1 MFAFLDPYMAAIK
14 IGAIAFGAVAI
25 LGTLG
30 YVYYEWNHMKDT
42 IKTQEANIT
51 LLDTKI
57 KADDAVITDLKKNQK
72 IAQDLTGQYMAAL
85 QASQQQLLNLSDK
98 LRKLDIPNTITV
110 DPGKTETDINGVF
123 NSMLNC
129 LSSSTGSTEKCAKQ

>member
-25 LGTLG
+25 LSTLG

-98 LRKLDIPNTITV
+98 LRKLNIPNTITV
-110 DPGKTETDINGVF
+110 DPSKTETDINGVF